1 MFKESTSASDLSDE
15 TGAPPEPRPSKY
27 AAPQGATPNAH
38 GTQEGAHAPSSAHG
52 APDGAHGAP
61 NGATYSFRDLCL
73 VHYDEMTRFAR
84 RLTCDDEARADD
96 IVQDAMVR
104 AMRAWPRWRP
114 QGDPAGFARA
124 WLYRIVNATFL
135 NNARA
140 KRCLERRQETRWRD
154 LIDAVHPCVETSV
167 APRSRS
173 SSPSGVAPGGVCRPL
188 DYAGVSAEVPSDT
201 HALGDEVLAAFGA
214 LSVDH
219 REVVMLHYVSGLEC
233 EEIAVALGV
242 PKNTV
247 FTRLARAR
255 AILERLLRNYARKEY
270 RIEKRS
276 ARTSGASAVAAAGT
290 SAGAGVGTVAKAA
303 TVGAEVVAP

>member
-1 MFKESTSASDLSDE
+1 MYREATSASDLGDMAC
-15 TGAPPEPRPSKY
+15 GD
-27 AAPQGATPNAH
+27 GATP
-38 GTQEGAHAPSSAHG
+38 PSRAASA
-52 APDGAHGAP
+52 
-61 NGATYSFRDLCL
+61 YSFQELCL
-73 VHYDEMTRFAR
+73 VHYDEMARFAR

-114 QGDPAGFARA
+114 QGDPANFARA
-124 WLYRIVNATFL
+124 WLYKIVNATFL
-135 NNARA
+135 NNTRA

-154 LIDAVHPCVETSV
+154 LLEAVHPGVEAAVVTR
-167 APRSRS
+167 PRP
-173 SSPSGVAPGGVCRPL
+173 SSPVGVAPGGPL
-188 DYAGVSAEVPSDT
+188 DYAGVSAEAPSDT
-201 HALGDEVLAAFGA
+201 NALGDEVLAAFGA

-276 ARTSGASAVAAAGT
+276 ARAVRVK
-290 SAGAGVGTVAKAA
+290 AGVA
-303 TVGAEVVAP
+303 VGAEAVAR